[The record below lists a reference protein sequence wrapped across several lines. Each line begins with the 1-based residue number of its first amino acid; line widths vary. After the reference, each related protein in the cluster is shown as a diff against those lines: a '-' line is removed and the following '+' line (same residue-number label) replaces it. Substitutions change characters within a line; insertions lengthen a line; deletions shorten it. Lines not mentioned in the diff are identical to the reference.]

1 MLIILTMNQKQ
12 ISALRKKLGL
22 TQSELARKLGVNRA
36 AVCQWEHGTQTP
48 LPMAVNFM
56 RLLEKLH
63 QQGIDYDPL
72 LDANGGQSNE
82 HKTNKPKERK

>member
-1 MLIILTMNQKQ
+1 MNQKQ

-36 AVCQWEHGTQTP
+36 AVCQWEHGTQKP

-56 RLLEKLH
+56 RLLERLH
-63 QQGIDYDPL
+63 QQGIDYENL
-72 LDANGGQSNE
+72 MEINE
-82 HKTNKPKERK
+82 E